1 MVLCLC
7 ALIRKKKARDVFD
20 PRRTP
25 TANLE
30 RLLNL
35 SDLIIG
41 SKYCHVLPLWIV
53 AEDDKAL
60 YLLRGMPAMHKEF
73 MDELSK
79 LELKEYVPRY
89 EFMFAIHPDDVKD
102 SVRDMNLS
110 FHLHVMRGV
119 DSQPSGYYLLLS
131 CSTYVVTMPYH
142 VSYKL
147 QNPQAIRIIMGI
159 AGRTTMSRE
168 TDDPFQGYEMEIFLP
183 DRLYNIQDAMT
194 DKTESLWKII
204 IPKKKGE
211 WTQTIGG
218 NLLFFRDTNMQTDT
232 LAPHIGSCLLRHLI

>member
-1 MVLCLC
+1 VVH
-7 ALIRKKKARDVFD
+7 DVFD

-25 TANLE
+25 TVNLE

-79 LELKEYVPRY
+79 LELKQYVPRY

-119 DSQPSGYYLLLS
+119 DSEPSGYY
-131 CSTYVVTMPYH
+131 YH
-142 VSYKL
+142 VLHDKKER
-147 QNPQAIRIIMGI
+147 IRLVEPPSGIIS
-159 AGRTTMSRE
+159 T
-168 TDDPFQGYEMEIFLP
+168 
-183 DRLYNIQDAMT
+183 
-194 DKTESLWKII
+194 
-204 IPKKKGE
+204 
-211 WTQTIGG
+211 
-218 NLLFFRDTNMQTDT
+218 LLFIYI
-232 LAPHIGSCLLRHLI
+232 HISR